1 MTDIKFMKEQ
11 MGRLEANYGI
21 DKFKI
26 TKQMFELWCEMFAD
40 LDKEGVKA
48 SIDEYIR
55 NNEFPPTVASI
66 MKIYKAKET
75 QRKEAQDY
83 IENMYNWVARWY
95 EEQPGEETYELF
107 ARHIRGRP
115 LNEVK
120 AATDILCE
128 KLVNYYNDNSD
139 NPDRKTLKEVLK
151 M

>member
-1 MTDIKFMKEQ
+1 MVEGKTFLKLLQRIEM
-11 MGRLEANYGI
+11 AYPT
-21 DKFKI
+21 KI
-26 TKQMFELWCEMFAD
+26 HFTQGMVDLWYEMFSE
-40 LDKEGVKA
+40 LEEEGVKT
-48 SIDEYIR
+48 SIDEYIKT
-55 NNEFPPTVASI
+55 NDFPPSVASI

-75 QRKEAQDY
+75 QRKEAQEY

-120 AATDILCE
+120 AATDALCE
-128 KLVNYYNDNSD
+128 KVVRYYNDNTD